1 MLAAGS
7 ENLPDEKGKA
17 SLVPK
22 SNEKPE
28 RNNCIP
34 AIHHLKQIASFSSAL
49 FDELNPTSV
58 EMHVNFSRC
67 NRDGPQVSRVLVATC
82 QRQPLC
88 Q

>member
-22 SNEKPE
+22 SKEKSE

-34 AIHHLKQIASFSSAL
+34 AIHNLRRIASFSSAL
-49 FDELNPTSV
+49 FDELRPSSFERHEFLSV
-58 EMHVNFSRC
+58 
-67 NRDGPQVSRVLVATC
+67 PQGSPVLLTTC
-82 QRQPLC
+82 RRQLLC